1 MKRVLLILAAAI
13 MTATTLSAQ
22 VVPGMKYKE
31 LKDIY
36 NPKDYVKSSNDPHIS
51 GLYGLA
57 SAVVPGLGQIVCGEV
72 GRGVAVI
79 AGDAAFGIA
88 ATVCVY
94 KFLDYV
100 EKDANGNYMKGED
113 GLFVVTDEK
122 AAKKWGYGL
131 IGVAAGNMVYWIWNI
146 CDAVKVAKIKNMYFQ
161 DLNGGRAMEFNMYP
175 SVDFAMTSKGT
186 APVAGMTLSLQF

>member
-1 MKRVLLILAAAI
+1 MKRLFLILAAAV
-13 MTATTLSAQ
+13 MTASTLSAQ
-22 VVPGMKYKE
+22 VAPGMKYRE
-31 LKDIY
+31 LKSIY
-36 NPKDYVKSSNDPHIS
+36 NAKDYVKSSNDPHLS

-57 SAVVPGLGQIVCGEV
+57 SAVVPGLGQAVCGEI
-72 GRGVAVI
+72 GRGLAVF
-79 AGDAAFGIA
+79 AGDAAFGVA

-100 EKDANGNYMKGED
+100 EKDANGNYKKDGKG
-113 GLFVVTDEK
+113 LLVVTDEK

-146 CDAVKVAKIKNMYFQ
+146 CDAVKVARIKNMYYQ
-161 DLNGGRAMEFNMYP
+161 DLNGSRAMEFNMYP
-175 SVDFAMTSKGT
+175 TVDLAVTSKGA

>member
-1 MKRVLLILAAAI
+1 MKRFFIIFAAAV
-13 MTATTLSAQ
+13 MTAATLSAQ
-22 VVPGMKYKE
+22 VVPGMKYKD

-36 NPKDYVKSSNDPHIS
+36 NPKDYVKSSNDPYMS

-57 SAVVPGLGQIVCGEV
+57 SAVVPGLGQIISGEV

-79 AGDAAFGIA
+79 AGDAAFGVA

-100 EKDANGNYMKGED
+100 EKDANGNYMKDAD
-113 GLFVVTDEK
+113 GLFVVTDEN

-131 IGVAAGNMVYWIWNI
+131 IGLAAGNMVYWIWNI
-146 CDAVKVAKIKNMYFQ
+146 CDAVKVARVKNMYFQ
-161 DLNGGRAMEFNMYP
+161 DLNGGRAMEINMYP
-175 SVDFAMTSKGT
+175 TVNLAMTSQGAT
-186 APVAGMTLSLQF
+186 PVAGMALSLQF

>member
-1 MKRVLLILAAAI
+1 MKRFFIIFAAVI
-13 MTATTLSAQ
+13 MTAATLSAQ
-22 VVPGMKYKE
+22 VVPDMKYKE

-79 AGDAAFGIA
+79 AGDAAFGVA

-100 EKDANGNYMKGED
+100 EKDTNGNYMKDAD
-113 GLFVVTDEK
+113 GLFVVTDEN

-131 IGVAAGNMVYWIWNI
+131 IGVAAGNLVYWVWNI
-146 CDAVKVAKIKNMYFQ
+146 CDAVKVARVKNMYFQ
-161 DLNGGRAMEFNMYP
+161 DLNGGRAMEINMYP
-175 SVDFAMTSKGT
+175 TVNLAMTSQGT
-186 APVAGMTLSLQF
+186 TPVAGMALSLQF

>member
-100 EKDANGNYMKGED
+100 EKDANGNYVKDANGSY
-113 GLFVVTDEK
+113 VISDEK
-122 AAKKWGYGL
+122 AAMPWSIAIVAVSAANLAYG
-131 IGVAAGNMVYWIWNI
+131 IWNI
-146 CDAVKVAKIKNMYFQ
+146 CDAVTVAKVKNMYYQ
-161 DLNGGRAMEFNMYP
+161 DLQGARPMEMELYP
-175 SVDFAMTSKGT
+175 SVDFARSADGFQ
-186 APVAGMTLSLQF
+186 PVAGMTLAVRF

>member
-1 MKRVLLILAAAI
+1 
-13 MTATTLSAQ
+13 MTAATLSAQ
-22 VVPGMKYKE
+22 VVPGMKYKD

-36 NPKDYVKSSNDPHIS
+36 NPKDYVKSSNDPYMS

-57 SAVVPGLGQIVCGEV
+57 SAVVPGLGQIISGEV

-79 AGDAAFGIA
+79 AGDAAFGVA

-100 EKDANGNYMKGED
+100 EKDANGNYIKDAD
-113 GLFVVTDEK
+113 GLFVVTDEN

-131 IGVAAGNMVYWIWNI
+131 IGVAAGNLVYWVWNI
-146 CDAVKVAKIKNMYFQ
+146 CDAVKVARVKNMYFQ
-161 DLNGGRAMEFNMYP
+161 DLNGGRAMEINMYP
-175 SVDFAMTSKGT
+175 TVNLAMTSQGT
-186 APVAGMTLSLQF
+186 TPVAGMALSLQF

>member
-1 MKRVLLILAAAI
+1 MKKFILIFAAAV
-13 MTATTLSAQ
+13 MTAATLSAQ

-36 NPKDYVKSSNDPHIS
+36 NPKDYVKSSNDPYMS

-57 SAVVPGLGQIVCGEV
+57 SAVVPGLGQIISGEV

-79 AGDAAFGIA
+79 AGDAAFGVA

-100 EKDANGNYMKGED
+100 EKDANGNYMKDEN
-113 GLFVVTDEK
+113 GLFVVTDEN

-131 IGVAAGNMVYWIWNI
+131 IGLAAGNMVYWIWNI
-146 CDAVKVAKIKNMYFQ
+146 CDAVKVARVKNMYFQ
-161 DLNGGRAMEFNMYP
+161 DLNGGRAMEINMYP
-175 SVDFAMTSKGT
+175 TVNLAMTSQGT
-186 APVAGMTLSLQF
+186 TPVAGMALSLQF